1 MSAINDTDAELAAIR
16 NDLSNLKGD
25 VASLIEHFTG
35 EVGSGV
41 QGVSNQIT
49 EGVRCVSENPAA
61 NGKQTA
67 KAIGLWVERRPHLSL
82 GEALP
87 VARDFIKLAPAAAQ
101 SGIFTLTLHTA
112 STVSRSST
120 HVAPKWAKRRL
131 RNLRENSPRTRENC
145 NGADPRQRGLDKF
158 QNMRSRR
165 CRSRGLRPGEPGR
178 RRRGG
183 CSMKALRTLIVEDDA
198 TIGGL
203 LAETLEGFGHR
214 VCAVETNVANA
225 VAAASRCRPD
235 LMIVDV
241 GLGEASGIAAVK
253 EILRSG
259 FVPHVFVTGDAVRG
273 VPLGPD
279 TVLIR
284 KPFRVSDL
292 DQAIQR
298 ALATA
303 LA

>member
-1 MSAINDTDAELAAIR
+1 
-16 NDLSNLKGD
+16 
-25 VASLIEHFTG
+25 
-35 EVGSGV
+35 
-41 QGVSNQIT
+41 
-49 EGVRCVSENPAA
+49 
-61 NGKQTA
+61 
-67 KAIGLWVERRPHLSL
+67 
-82 GEALP
+82 
-87 VARDFIKLAPAAAQ
+87 
-101 SGIFTLTLHTA
+101 
-112 STVSRSST
+112 
-120 HVAPKWAKRRL
+120 
-131 RNLRENSPRTRENC
+131 
-145 NGADPRQRGLDKF
+145 
-158 QNMRSRR
+158 
-165 CRSRGLRPGEPGR
+165 
-178 RRRGG
+178 
-183 CSMKALRTLIVEDDA
+183 MKAFRTLIVEDDA
-198 TIGGL
+198 TIGGF

-298 ALATA
+298 ALAKA